1 MNKILYFAYGMNT
14 NLDSMASRCPKAKS
28 LGHAILE
35 DYRFRFAHHADVVP
49 DSNSKVDG
57 VLWELTEDCLRSLD
71 QLEGY
76 PFYYDRKLVTVEF
89 FNRAI
94 KHQAWVYYMQPGH
107 ADSEPSDHYVE
118 MLVEGYTD
126 HHIPVTQIAYSLVPK
141 SVVKM

>member
-14 NLDSMASRCPKAKS
+14 NLHSMASRCPKAKS
-28 LGHAILE
+28 LGYAILE

-49 DSNSKVDG
+49 DLYNRVDG

-71 QLEGY
+71 RLEGY
-76 PFYYDRKLVTVEF
+76 PFYYDRKLVTVESADT
-89 FNRAI
+89 AI

-107 ADSEPSDHYVE
+107 ADSDPSDSYVE
-118 MLVEGYTD
+118 MLLEGYTD
-126 HHIPVTQIAYSLVPK
+126 HNVPTKQIVYNL